1 MADIATAIASTVEEQ
16 GAATGEI
23 ARNVEEAANGTAPV
37 TQEMAD
43 LRAVAGETDASA
55 EAARRRPSAAGG
67 FAQEQRQRF
76 PEHHPKSGLTATR
89 CSIAWPLMPARVAP
103 MVKAAEPG
111 HDAGSHRNPALP
123 FKTIEEPARQIPL
136 YGEYEVVILGGG
148 PAGIAAAI
156 AAARA
161 GCRTLLV
168 ERYGFLGG
176 MGTAAGVTNFCGLH
190 ANVHG
195 GMHRVVQGIAS
206 ELLARIDRLGGLNA
220 PHLILGK
227 IFAQA
232 YDTAAYKI
240 AAAELLDE
248 RCIHALLVETKAGR
262 QAIRAELFIDCSGD
276 GDLAAWAGAPFEV
289 GDGEGHMLHPSMM
302 FRLNGVDP
310 EKAGEAWKTIP
321 ALMEKAEAAG
331 MHKFPRKGAIVR
343 PQRSGIEWR
352 VNFSQLARAD
362 GRAINGIEPDDLTR
376 GEIEGRR
383 QAVAAFEFLRT
394 VPGFEKSY
402 IIDLPPQ
409 LGIRETRP
417 VVGGHQ
423 LSGDDVLGCASFDVS
438 IGVNGWPIEAH
449 VAGDVIFTFPPI
461 PESRG
466 FNELPYRMLVP
477 ERIDNVLVAGRC
489 ASMTHEGQSAARVSG
504 ACFAMGE
511 AAGSAAAL
519 ALSGNTKPRDV
530 AVDKLQ
536 QTLRRQG
543 ACIGRDQSVPA
554 GL

>member
-1 MADIATAIASTVEEQ
+1 M
-16 GAATGEI
+16 
-23 ARNVEEAANGTAPV
+23 
-37 TQEMAD
+37 M
-43 LRAVAGETDASA
+43 RAHIRD
-55 EAARRRPSAAGG
+55 
-67 FAQEQRQRF
+67 
-76 PEHHPKSGLTATR
+76 
-89 CSIAWPLMPARVAP
+89 
-103 MVKAAEPG
+103 
-111 HDAGSHRNPALP
+111 PALP
-123 FKTIEEPARQIPL
+123 LKTIEEPARQIPL
-136 YGEYEVVILGGG
+136 YGEYDIVVLGGG
-148 PAGIAAAI
+148 PAGIAAAV

-161 GCRTLLV
+161 GRRTLLI

-195 GMHRVVQGIAS
+195 EMHRVVQGIAS

-240 AAAELLDE
+240 AADDLLVAHKVDILFHALGAGVVMHDE
-248 RCIHALLVETKAGR
+248 TRIAVLLVETKAGR
-262 QAIRAELFIDCSGD
+262 QAIRADIFIDCSGD

-289 GDGEGHMLHPSMM
+289 GDREGHMLYPSMM
-302 FRLNGVDP
+302 FRLNGIDP
-310 EKAGEAWKTIP
+310 ERAGEAWKTIP

-331 MHKFPRKGAIVR
+331 THQFPRKAAIVR

-352 VNFSQLARAD
+352 VNFTQLARAD
-362 GRAINGIEPDDLTR
+362 GSAINGIEPDDLTR

-383 QAVAAFEFLRT
+383 QAVEAFAFLRT

-402 IIDLPPQ
+402 IVDLPPQ
-409 LGIRETRP
+409 LGIRETRRL
-417 VVGGHQ
+417 VGGYQ
-423 LSGDDVLGCASFDVS
+423 LSGEDVLGCASFEDS

-477 ERIDNVLVAGRC
+477 EAVDNLLVAGRC

-519 ALSGNTKPRDV
+519 ALSRNTKPRDI
-530 AVDKLQ
+530 AVETLQ
-536 QTLRRQG
+536 QALRQQG
-543 ACIGRDQSVPA
+543 AFIGRDQSVPE